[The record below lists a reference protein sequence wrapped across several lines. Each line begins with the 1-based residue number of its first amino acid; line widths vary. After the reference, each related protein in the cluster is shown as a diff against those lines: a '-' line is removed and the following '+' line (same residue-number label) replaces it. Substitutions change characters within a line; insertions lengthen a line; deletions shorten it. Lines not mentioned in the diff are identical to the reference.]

1 MYSSIK
7 LQFKTK
13 GSEINLKASF
23 MPFPCTLQLGHSFIF
38 CSELS
43 VSHLY
48 QKSWIL
54 VFYNISAF
62 IQVSRVG
69 TSVQIEMSLPKKAC
83 KQLNCLEIGEMSVPL
98 PTRSYSIYQL
108 QLFRSKLRDTWN
120 SLWSLQTAEH
130 VVFISLV
137 CFSTKPWNL
146 PLYSEQF
153 SNRHYSFQCVFNV
166 KK

>member
-7 LQFKTK
+7 LKFKTK

-83 KQLNCLEIGEMSVPL
+83 KQLNCLEIGETSVPL

>member
-7 LQFKTK
+7 LNFFKK

-23 MPFPCTLQLGHSFIF
+23 MTFPCTLQLGHSFIF

-54 VFYNISAF
+54 FFYNISAF
-62 IQVSRVG
+62 IQKV
-69 TSVQIEMSLPKKAC
+69 C
-83 KQLNCLEIGEMSVPL
+83 KQQNCLEIGEMSVHL
-98 PTRSYSIYQL
+98 PTRSYSIYEL

-130 VVFISLV
+130 VVFISSV
-137 CFSTKPWNL
+137 CFSTKPWNS
-146 PLYSEQF
+146 PLYSEQI
-153 SNRHYSFQCVFNV
+153 SNRRYCFQCVFNV